1 MPRAGAGG
9 RPLVA
14 AHDVVVRTPAG
25 AVVLGGVSV
34 SIGRERIGVVG
45 VNGVG
50 ETTLARVL
58 AGEVAPESGRVE
70 RTGRVGYLP
79 QRVEDELGDRP
90 VAAVFGRRCAEGLE
104 GTDLAARARVEM
116 AWVDPRARMSALS
129 GGERVRIALAALI
142 ASEPDVLVLD
152 EPTNNLDAA
161 GREALYA
168 LVASWRGGVAAISHD
183 RRLLGMME
191 RIVELTPR
199 RGEVRVG
206 VDRVALLDQHAAAL
220 ATEQSV
226 LENFMRLNP
235 GVGEG
240 EARGALARFL
250 FRGHE
255 AERRVGALSGG
266 ERLRATLGCVM
277 GGSSPPR
284 LLMLDEPGNHLDLE
298 SLRELEGAL
307 REFGGTMIV
316 VSHDEAFLEAVGVQ
330 ERVALGASAEG
341 AERGRRAWERV
352 EKRRIG

>member
-1 MPRAGAGG
+1 MSSSSSSFAIVCTELSFSWPDGTPVFDR
-9 RPLVA
+9 LDVA
-14 AHDVVVRTPAG
+14 FGPG
-25 AVVLGGVSV
+25 
-34 SIGRERIGVVG
+34 
-45 VNGVG
+45 
-50 ETTLARVL
+50 
-58 AGEVAPESGRVE
+58 
-70 RTGRVGYLP
+70 RTGLIGAN
-79 QRVEDELGDRP
+79 G
-90 VAAVFGRRCAEGLE
+90 
-104 GTDLAARARVEM
+104 
-116 AWVDPRARMSALS
+116 S
-129 GGERVRIALAALI
+129 GKSTLLRLI
-142 ASEPDVLVLD
+142 A
-152 EPTNNLDAA
+152 
-161 GREALYA
+161 G
-168 LVASWRGGVAAISHD
+168 
-183 RRLLGMME
+183 
-191 RIVELTPR
+191 ELTPR

-220 ATEQSV
+220 APEQSV
-226 LENFMRLNP
+226 LENVMRLNP